1 MNEAITPRC
10 SFCGKDRS
18 EVKRLIEGADGVYI
32 CDGCVLLG
40 AEILA
45 EEGVIT
51 GGVRPAVAT
60 DSNALRTIP
69 SPRSIVEHLDQYVI
83 GQERAKQVLS
93 VAVYNHYK
101 RVFGSSATDSPKSSH
116 STEGMIDADVEL
128 TKSNVMLIG
137 PTGSGKTLLAQ
148 TLAKMLDVP
157 FTIADATSLT
167 EACLLYT
174 SRCV

>member
-60 DSNALRTIP
+60 DSNARRMCRT
-69 SPRSIVEHLDQYVI
+69 
-83 GQERAKQVLS
+83 A
-93 VAVYNHYK
+93 
-101 RVFGSSATDSPKSSH
+101 
-116 STEGMIDADVEL
+116 
-128 TKSNVMLIG
+128 
-137 PTGSGKTLLAQ
+137 
-148 TLAKMLDVP
+148 
-157 FTIADATSLT
+157 
-167 EACLLYT
+167 
-174 SRCV
+174 